1 MMLTKTCYHET
12 HLQEIINLNI
22 RFLKTILKVD
32 LKGNNFDDAIKMHH
46 IFCSSLSYSFLGE
59 GRN

>member
-46 IFCSSLSYSFLGE
+46 ICSSLFYSFLGG